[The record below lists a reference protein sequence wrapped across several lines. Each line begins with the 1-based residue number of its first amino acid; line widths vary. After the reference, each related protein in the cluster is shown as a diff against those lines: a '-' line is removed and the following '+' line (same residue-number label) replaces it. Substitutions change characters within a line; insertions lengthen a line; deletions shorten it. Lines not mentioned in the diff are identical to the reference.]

1 MSSSTTLSSA
11 GVGVESSAAGFPIT
25 YQCDSVI
32 EKNPKTED
40 VEVSYYYE
48 LQFLSS
54 VGAAFALE
62 EFESNLLTLVS
73 TSYGYDTGSV
83 CTNIAEQGIWLVR
96 VSSLPKDEENRL
108 IGKKHKA
115 TKARNACCDAILVLG
130 DDRFDGSRMDLW
142 GVRGQSVFNGVDGVA
157 PWMRSIIGNVVME
170 HKEERSQGKGTNRKT
185 EATCWELTDWFVRY
199 HSF

>member
-115 TKARNACCDAILVLG
+115 TKQETHAVTQSSFWAMIVLMEVG
-130 DDRFDGSRMDLW
+130 WTCGEF
-142 GVRGQSVFNGVDGVA
+142 
-157 PWMRSIIGNVVME
+157 VVNPCSME
-170 HKEERSQGKGTNRKT
+170 ST
-185 EATCWELTDWFVRY
+185 EWHHGWDQ
-199 HSF
+199 